1 MAAYIPQP
9 LRDRVRRRARQQCE
23 YCHSI
28 EWLTGQRFEFDHIL
42 PLQSGGATN
51 AENLCLACAS
61 CNSHKQARVE
71 GLDPESGENFP
82 PFQSPSPALVR
93 TFCVERRCQLH
104 SWHHAKWQ
112 SNRWGAT
119 DESPYRRHG
128 PLVLDQHRPTP
139 APGRQMM

>member
-42 PLQSGGATN
+42 PLQSGGATS

-82 PFQSPSPALVR
+82 LFNPRRQRWSEHFVWNEDASYILGITPNGRATVGALQMNHPTVVMAR
-93 TFCVERRCQLH
+93 LFWIST
-104 SWHHAKWQ
+104 
-112 SNRWGAT
+112 G
-119 DESPYRRHG
+119 
-128 PLVLDQHRPTP
+128 QHPPQDDR
-139 APGRQMM
+139 